1 MKKFLRR
8 GDYKFYKFYKFYKTY
23 KIYRIYKT
31 YKIYKTKKAVSR
43 QPQFV
48 INQSL
53 SHFLLC
59 FLLSIIKR
67 RWG

>member
-1 MKKFLRR
+1 MKNFFGGR
-8 GDYKFYKFYKFYKTY
+8 DFKFYKFYKTY
-23 KIYRIYKT
+23 KI

-59 FLLSIIKR
+59 FLLSLIKR